1 MASALLAGRGGGHH
15 ASWGEARAPPHA
27 APNPSPGRPAARAE
41 GGSRP
46 RAAAA
51 AGGYVKFRP
60 GSLGQ
65 REARALRDR
74 LAGELGQVRA
84 LLSRIDT
91 WQRERQQGQQQP
103 APPELRGAMRK
114 RCGQILTRLRKDK
127 RSVWFNAPVDVDR
140 LGLHDYH
147 AVIKSPMDLGT
158 VKDRLAA
165 GRYPSHDAF
174 AADVRLT
181 FSNALRYNPV
191 GHEVHTFA
199 GALLASFE
207 KMYKDAVAWFDE
219 ECKRLEPPR
228 RVAAELPPPPPPPP
242 PAAEVAATKVKAP
255 RAGNVKMRKP
265 KAREPNKREM
275 SLEEKNMLRLGLE
288 SLPEEKMHNV
298 LQIVRKRNGNP
309 EMLGDEIELD
319 IDEMD
324 IETQWEL
331 DRFVTNFNKALKK
344 SQRAAMMNGGVP
356 DGTSVAVAE
365 DDVAPVNGV
374 ATLVGN
380 DDAESENPVKNTEI
394 AEQVDEYVDIGDE
407 MPTATYQ
414 SMEIEKDVEAASGS
428 GSGSS
433 SSSGSESGSSGDSAS
448 GAGNAHSLA

>member
-1 MASALLAGRGGGHH
+1 MASALLAGQGGAHH
-15 ASWGEARAPPHA
+15 HSWGETRAPLGPIP
-27 APNPSPGRPAARAE
+27 PNPSPSQPHPRAN
-41 GGSRP
+41 GSKSKSKP
-46 RAAAA
+46 RAAASSSPA
-51 AGGYVKFRP
+51 AGYVTFRP
-60 GSLGQ
+60 SSLGH

-91 WQRERQQGQQQP
+91 WQQQGLLP
-103 APPELRGAMRK
+103 APPAKQQLRGEMRK

-127 RSVWFNAPVDVDR
+127 RSVWFNAPVEVER

-147 AVIKSPMDLGT
+147 AVIKRPMDLGT
-158 VKDRLAA
+158 VKEGLAA
-165 GRYPSHDAF
+165 GRYASHDDF

-181 FSNALRYNPV
+181 FTNALRYNPV

-199 GALLASFE
+199 GALLAYFE
-207 KMYKDAVAWFDE
+207 RMYKEALANFE
-219 ECKRLEPPR
+219 EE
-228 RVAAELPPPPPPPP
+228 
-242 PAAEVAATKVKAP
+242 
-255 RAGNVKMRKP
+255 AGNARMRKP

-275 SLEEKNMLRLGLE
+275 SLDEKNMLRIGLE

-298 LQIVRKRNGNP
+298 LQIVRKRNNNP

-324 IETQWEL
+324 VETQWEL

-344 SQRAAMMNGGVP
+344 SQRAAMMNGGAADV
-356 DGTSVAVAE
+356 TSAAVAE
-365 DDVAPVNGV
+365 DDIAPVGDV
-374 ATLVGN
+374 PALVDN
-380 DDAESENPVKNTEI
+380 DDAESEKPVKSTAM

-414 SMEIEKDVEAASGS
+414 SMEIEKDAEGATGSGGS

-433 SSSGSESGSSGDSAS
+433 SSSGSESRSSGDSAS